1 MRLEGTA
8 VVCAPRECPLCQG
21 RCIRVK
27 DLGGP
32 DQRMV
37 ACDHVVRATG
47 ENAEALGWT
56 LHFVEAP
63 AVVH

>member
-1 MRLEGTA
+1 
-8 VVCAPRECPLCQG
+8 
-21 RCIRVK
+21 
-27 DLGGP
+27 
-32 DQRMV
+32 MV